1 MAAAHLRE
9 RGKFGLAVCRAKLSR
24 LRNVYHAG
32 LDDVL
37 FNRAGGVVLFDE
49 VLHLLRV
56 ELAVGSG
63 QGEHFVAGGFDGAGF
78 VGGDVAGFGSDNA
91 LVRPQDMGDYSGIG
105 LRAAHQKM
113 HISCL
118 AANGRADFG
127 AGRLAVGIKAVARG
141 LLKIAV
147 NHALKNGRMAAGE
160 IVVAKREH
168 GRAFLQKAGII

>member
-1 MAAAHLRE
+1 MGLKRGISDDDGFAKQGAAFGAADIKHIGQFGEGGQGEVAHFGGQGVAEACAIHKQRQAVATAHLRE
-9 RGKFGLAVCRAKLSR
+9 RGKFGLAVCRAKLGG

-63 QGEHFVAGGFDGAGF
+63 QGEHFVAGGFDGTGF

-91 LVRPQDMGDYSGIG
+91 LVRPQDMGDYSCIG
-105 LRAAHQKM
+105 LRAAH
-113 HISCL
+113 
-118 AANGRADFG
+118 
-127 AGRLAVGIKAVARG
+127 
-141 LLKIAV
+141 
-147 NHALKNGRMAAGE
+147 
-160 IVVAKREH
+160 
-168 GRAFLQKAGII
+168 